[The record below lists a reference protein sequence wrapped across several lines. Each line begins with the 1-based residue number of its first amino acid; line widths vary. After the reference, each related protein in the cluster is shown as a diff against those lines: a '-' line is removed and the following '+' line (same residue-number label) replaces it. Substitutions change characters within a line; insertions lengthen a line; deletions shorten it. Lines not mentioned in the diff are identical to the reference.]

1 MTTEAQPT
9 PPATDTAAATPSA
22 PDAPASPA
30 AAEAPRATPAS
41 APEPSVAAPPAAEAP
56 APPAPPAAPA
66 PDPAGAHPGHP
77 APPAGP
83 PPAAAPAPRVP
94 FRERRVLRAVLRWTA
109 ATVVLAAVG
118 TGTAYGIVSQERT
131 DVPGLSTLDDGRWEY
146 PKLTKPALPAGAP
159 LPYAP
164 ENVGEI
170 HYADLGA
177 LLLPAPAGSRP
188 DRTLQAEK
196 GRTTVDRYL
205 REYEEDEREALR
217 EHLTESRVRQV
228 AARGWTMPDG
238 TSARVFLL
246 RFHTSAVAGDFFVDN
261 VASGPDL
268 SLRPVGVEEMSS
280 VDDGYDRRAEVTGT
294 ERYVY
299 DEAAPR
305 GPVHVR
311 HAYITAGDTVA
322 LVVLSRKGEVP
333 QVPFHQTVV
342 LQNQLL
348 G

>member
-9 PPATDTAAATPSA
+9 PPVTAPEAAPVT
-22 PDAPASPA
+22 APAA
-30 AAEAPRATPAS
+30 GTP
-41 APEPSVAAPPAAEAP
+41 EAAPVTAP
-56 APPAPPAAPA
+56 AGTPEAGTVPVPPEAAPA
-66 PDPAGAHPGHP
+66 PDAP

-83 PPAAAPAPRVP
+83 APAPRVP

-131 DVPGLSTLDDGRWEY
+131 DVPGLSTLDDGRWKY
-146 PKLTKPALPAGAP
+146 PKLTKPTLPAGAP

-170 HYADLGA
+170 HYADLSA

-188 DRTLQAEK
+188 DRTLPTEK

-238 TSARVFLL
+238 TVARVFLL
-246 RFHTSAVAGDFFVDN
+246 RFHTSAVAGEFFVEN

-268 SLRPVGVEEMSS
+268 TLRPVGVEEMSS

-322 LVVLSRKGEVP
+322 LVVLSREGEVP
-333 QVPFHQTVV
+333 RVPFDQTVV